1 MVPLFAGVIIAG
13 LGIGALLSAF
23 AARHVPTPAQ
33 SQNPLVVMHTPTP
46 IATVARAA
54 PSPSPTAK
62 PAPTR
67 KPSATP
73 TAEQTLKPSVKSSS
87 KPTPSATP
95 TATATPSPVATAVPT
110 REPTARPTLAA
121 RTSPPTATP
130 TAPAPVAAQALPPPE
145 ALVRKYMEAI
155 AHGDDATAYA
165 ALGGNSGSLTEVQY
179 LDPTMRITSVSSTRA
194 PGGGTNVQV
203 EFRTARGEYFGTFTV
218 DSSATRITQHEVIP
232 VGGTSAR

>member
-46 IATVARAA
+46 IAA
-54 PSPSPTAK
+54 
-62 PAPTR
+62 TR
-67 KPSATP
+67 KPAATP
-73 TAEQTLKPSVKSSS
+73 TATATAVPTLKPSLKSSLKASS
-87 KPTPSATP
+87 KPTPSSTP
-95 TATATPSPVATAVPT
+95 TVKPAATATPSPVATAVPT

-130 TAPAPVAAQALPPPE
+130 TAPPPVAAQALPPPE

-179 LDPTMRITSVSSTRA
+179 LDPTMRITSVSSTRV